1 MRGFHAFFIDTKKKS
16 VRFDVVVD
24 FAEKNLGKLRTQIE
38 HKVALSFPGYKI
50 FIVIDREFA

>member
-24 FAEKNLGKLRTQIE
+24 FAEKNLGRLRAEVEREIS
-38 HKVALSFPGYKI
+38 LSFSGYK
-50 FIVIDREFA
+50 FSS